1 MDSADLFDPGT
12 EAQARSGSELTALLV
27 ELARVVKARG
37 FYAPGHPKL
46 ATLFERGLM
55 TWRGDLE
62 RHGDLEFEVVGA
74 GFRSAG
80 VREVVGHAQLAGLH
94 QALSERGVR
103 HVRVEAWIDAEA
115 FAGLVEALCLDP
127 GALAA
132 QGGALRALYTRVPMG
147 IVLNE
152 TPAEALA
159 AEAAAPAPAD
169 EAEAM
174 ALDDDEAMALD
185 ASEIEAAALA
195 LEDPTGPT
203 EPLDAW
209 DTPTDPVPHD
219 DAAPDVGAFF
229 DDEEEAAEGGGP
241 DTSLFGPPAGRDGF
255 GEEDETPAFAAD
267 DDEPE
272 AFSPGATFD
281 LGGEDAPA
289 ADRAPAV
296 PAGAGGADE
305 GDFSFV
311 DDADAPAA
319 DAAPPE
325 EDLDARGDLFGPAAA
340 EERRGEAPAEAR
352 AAEPAAGPEGFEAE
366 FTFADEAPAA
376 AADEAEE
383 IELTDLPEEAP
394 ADRRPSWGELEEGP
408 LERGVVDLRSAEV
421 VDLLRELHDC
431 EETTQYLELARRAC
445 QHAERAA
452 EGGRLEDAYRVMLV
466 LSLHASQHGKRP
478 DRQTELAQ
486 EFLVSIARGERL
498 EHLIDRACAPGPE
511 SSVRATQILLQLGEE
526 VVPAL
531 LGAAVLEKD
540 PDRRGQMHGVLIAM
554 GEKTLPELLRAMDA
568 DDPELVRT
576 AVRLAG
582 ETQNPGAIAKL
593 ADLLKSSPDREAR
606 EEAAKALVRIGTP
619 RAVEILVGCLDDP
632 RMGDVAVYCLGA
644 CGSARPVEPL
654 VAAMHAAIDAGRL
667 DRAREII
674 RALGRLGR
682 AEAVPAL
689 AELLL
694 RKSVLGRRKLREVKL
709 ASATALAG
717 LPGDE
722 AVGAL
727 AQAAQSRDPQLRR
740 VAQTALDRRARSLS
754 RTASA

>member
-1 MDSADLFDPGT
+1 MDSADLFDPGM

-37 FYAPGHPKL
+37 FYAPGNPKL

-94 QALSERGVR
+94 QALRERGVR

-127 GALAA
+127 DALAA
-132 QGGALRALYTRVPMG
+132 QGGALRALYARVPMG

-152 TPAEALA
+152 TPAEALDS
-159 AEAAAPAPAD
+159 APAD
-169 EAEAM
+169 EEEAWAPDDAEGL
-174 ALDDDEAMALD
+174 ALS

-209 DTPTDPVPHD
+209 DTPTDPVPHEEG
-219 DAAPDVGAFF
+219 APGMGAFF
-229 DDEEEAAEGGGP
+229 DDEEDAGDEGP
-241 DTSLFGPPAGRDGF
+241 DTSLFGAPAGRDGF

-267 DDEPE
+267 DDAPE

-289 ADRAPAV
+289 PAV
-296 PAGAGGADE
+296 VREGPPGGADE

-325 EDLDARGDLFGPAAA
+325 EDLDARDDLFGPAAT
-340 EERRGEAPAEAR
+340 EERLAEAPAEA
-352 AAEPAAGPEGFEAE
+352 AADEAPAGPEGFEAE
-366 FTFADEAPAA
+366 FTFADEAPAP
-376 AADEAEE
+376 AADEPEE

-452 EGGRLEDAYRVMLV
+452 ECGRLEDAYRVMLV
-466 LSLHASQHGKRP
+466 LSLHASQRGKRP

-554 GEKTLPELLRAMDA
+554 GEKTLTELLRSMDA

-593 ADLLKSSPDREAR
+593 ADLLKSSPDKEAR

-619 RAVEILVGCLDDP
+619 RAVEILVGCIDDP
-632 RMGDVAVYCLGA
+632 RMGDAAVYCLGA

-727 AQAAQSRDPQLRR
+727 AQAARSRDPQLRR

-754 RTASA
+754 RAASA